1 MSTSQCEHACT
12 TNVVVIFHWAKVEEQ
27 QSRPKE
33 SVNVYL
39 FNLVASSLLLS
50 FIHRVN
56 VELGPIECTTLFHRT
71 PTEEETP
78 RERQQ
83 ERQGSHQR
91 SLSVIIDHTRK
102 ILIQQVHIH

>member
-12 TNVVVIFHWAKVEEQ
+12 TNVVVIFHWARVEEQ

-33 SVNVYL
+33 SVNMYL

-71 PTEEETP
+71 PTE
-78 RERQQ
+78 RESEKESASKPESVQ
-83 ERQGSHQR
+83 EKTHQR
-91 SLSVIIDHTRK
+91 AL
-102 ILIQQVHIH
+102 